1 VAFEP
6 KKLNDIFT
14 AMRQRAEAGGVISDF
29 EVGSVA
35 RTFTESFSY
44 EIALLYEQMRLVYL
58 SAFVDTAEGQQLDM
72 VVSILGVTRG
82 EPDFAEGVVT
92 FQRDAGSEAVNI
104 PAGTLVA
111 TADKPDAP
119 KKVYQTVEPQT
130 LGKDQ
135 ISTDARVQALN
146 RGEGE
151 VVPAGAITVTPRPVP
166 GVKSVV
172 NANPTVFKGKREETD
187 DELRTRAK
195 NVLISSGKASVTAI
209 ESALVSLP
217 GVRDVRVIEA
227 TVPGVIDIFVDGI
240 DFSMQA
246 EVQRLRDALDSV
258 RAAGI
263 FARLKAATPLEI
275 TGVFRIEINPNLKPS
290 PQERAAIENDVQLQ
304 IVSYI
309 ESLKMGDPLLPSQI
323 TKSTLSVKGVNDLA
337 RFTMSINRRDE
348 HGTLTPVPFNPDT
361 DRRVD
366 SQPWERFQ
374 PVSVCV
380 ASEDKPLPV
389 DVAFQAGAGLD
400 AASYGKLAGSVGEY
414 LTGLKAGDAVDLA
427 ELTSRIGTN
436 GITLTAGTLKV
447 TPKPWCGS
455 VSGTAGTISARFV
468 DKPVLGEVLAYDSTL
483 KLTGA
488 LRLTLPS
495 SLTAAASQAA
505 ESAVH
510 QKLEAYLAGLKPGT
524 NVLLKEL
531 AAVAR
536 SVDPVQDASFDKN
549 DFSVRLNEAAPLPDR
564 VEADKIGVKAFERVA
579 FEFFCVASGPQ
590 VLDVTITR
598 VDVSVT
604 LPGPVPTG
612 DALTQKQNE
621 IKNSLTGKPLVEKTA
636 AGENLRYETV
646 QKAIEALIPGTSYTV
661 TALDMK
667 GVSQCDGRTQTA
679 TSAGTIIHVRT
690 VEIASVK
697 PIGNATAVTIILTG
711 PPPAAPTRTP

>member
-1 VAFEP
+1 
-6 KKLNDIFT
+6 
-14 AMRQRAEAGGVISDF
+14 MRQRAEAGGVISDF

-35 RTFTESFSY
+35 RTLTESFSY

-72 VVSILGVTRG
+72 VVAILGVTRG

-92 FQRDAGSEAVNI
+92 FQRDAGNEAVNI
-104 PAGTLVA
+104 PSGTLVA

-119 KKVYQTVEPQT
+119 KKVYQTVEPKT
-130 LGKDQ
+130 VRKDQ
-135 ISTDARVQALN
+135 TRADVRVQALN

-151 VVPAGAITVTPRPVP
+151 VVPAGAIAVMPRPVP

-172 NANPTVFKGKREETD
+172 NANATIFKGKRRETD

-195 NVLISSGKASVTAI
+195 NALISSGKASVTAI

-227 TVPGVIDIFVDGI
+227 PEPGVIDVFVDGT
-240 DFSMQA
+240 DFGAQS
-246 EVQRLRDALDSV
+246 EPRRVLDSV

-275 TGVFRIEINPNLKPS
+275 DGVFRIEINPALKPS

-323 TKSTLSVKGVNDLA
+323 TKSILSVKGVNDLA
-337 RFTMSINRRDE
+337 RFTMSIDRRDE

-414 LTGLKAGDAVDLA
+414 LTGLKAGDAVDLTQI
-427 ELTSRIGTN
+427 TSRISAN
-436 GITLTAGTLKV
+436 GITLTTGTPKV
-447 TPKPWCGS
+447 PPKPWCGS
-455 VSGTAGTISARFV
+455 VSVTQSTISPRFV

-536 SVDPVQDASFDKN
+536 SVAPVQDASFDKN
-549 DFSVRLNEAAPLPDR
+549 DFSVRLNEPAPLPDR
-564 VEADKIGVKAFERVA
+564 VEAEKIGVKAFERVA
-579 FEFFCVASGPQ
+579 LEFFCVASGPQ

-646 QKAIEALIPGTSYTV
+646 QNAIEALIPGT
-661 TALDMK
+661 
-667 GVSQCDGRTQTA
+667 
-679 TSAGTIIHVRT
+679 
-690 VEIASVK
+690 
-697 PIGNATAVTIILTG
+697 
-711 PPPAAPTRTP
+711 

>member
-1 VAFEP
+1 MAFEP
-6 KKLNDIFT
+6 KKYNDVFT
-14 AMRQRAEAGGVISDF
+14 ALRQRAEAGGVISDF

-35 RTFTESFSY
+35 RTLTESFSY

-58 SAFVDTAEGQQLDM
+58 SAFVDTAEGQQLDQ
-72 VVSILGVTRG
+72 VVAILGVTRG

-92 FQRDAGSEAVNI
+92 FQRDAGSDAVDI

-151 VVPAGAITVTPRPVP
+151 VVAAGAITVMPRPVP

-172 NANPTVFKGKREETD
+172 NANPTVFKGKRAETD
-187 DELRTRAK
+187 DELRARAK
-195 NVLISSGKASVTAI
+195 NALISSGKASATAI
-209 ESALVSLP
+209 ESALVSLS

-227 TVPGVIDIFVDGI
+227 PEPGVIDVFVDGV
-240 DFSMQA
+240 DLGTPSEMQR
-246 EVQRLRDALDSV
+246 VKDVLDGV

-263 FARLKAATPLEI
+263 FARIKAATPLEI
-275 TGVFRIEINPNLKPS
+275 TGVFKIELDPNLKPS
-290 PQERAAIENDVQLQ
+290 PQERAAIESDVQLQ

-323 TKSTLSVKGVNDLA
+323 TKSILSVKGVNDLVG
-337 RFTMSINRRDE
+337 FTMSIDRRDE
-348 HGTLTPVPFNPDT
+348 HGTVTPVSFNPDT
-361 DRRVD
+361 DRRVV
-366 SQPWERFQ
+366 SQPSERFQ
-374 PVSVCV
+374 PISICV

-400 AASYGKLAGSVGEY
+400 KASYGALVGALSGY
-414 LTGLKAGDAVDLA
+414 LTGLKAGDPVGLA
-427 ELTSRIGTN
+427 QLTSRIGAN
-436 GITLTAGTLKV
+436 GITLTAGTLV
-447 TPKPWCGS
+447 ATPKPWCGS
-455 VSGTAGTISARFV
+455 VSVTASTITSRFV
-468 DKPVLGEVLAYDSTL
+468 DKPVLGDVLAYDSTL
-483 KLTGA
+483 RITGA
-488 LRLTLPS
+488 LRLTLPA

-505 ESAVH
+505 ASAVR

-524 NVLLKEL
+524 NVLFQDMVAL
-531 AAVAR
+531 AR

-549 DFSVRLNEAAPLPDR
+549 DFSVRLNEAAPLPAR
-564 VEADKIGVKAFERVA
+564 VEAEKISVEDFERVA
-579 FEFFCVASGPQ
+579 LEFFCVTGSTQ

-604 LPGPVPTG
+604 VPGPAPTG
-612 DALTQKQNE
+612 PALTQKQNE
-621 IKNSLTGKPLVEKTA
+621 IKNGLAGKPLVEKTA
-636 AGENLRYETV
+636 AGENVRYEAV
-646 QKAIEALIPGTSYTV
+646 QKAIETLIPGTSYAV
-661 TALDMK
+661 TALEMK

-679 TSAGTIIHVRT
+679 ASAGTFIHVRT

-697 PIGNATAVTIILTG
+697 PIDATAVTVTVSG
-711 PPPAAPTRTP
+711 TTVSGTA